1 MNTFSSSSS
10 KKQHAHF
17 HINTPVFFEEMKKP
31 YFAKF
36 CIISY
41 FLSVL
46 FLFSVVSC
54 CSPRNINLWS
64 SFIKH
69 GIIIFHHLAQVCL
82 FYARAKK
89 ILRLNFHFLL
99 LANGL
104 LMFLAART
112 QQKVLFKKK
121 REEIMMPEKC

>member
-10 KKQHAHF
+10 KNQHAHF
-17 HINTPVFFEEMKKP
+17 HLNTPVFFEEMKKP

-46 FLFSVVSC
+46 FLFC
-54 CSPRNINLWS
+54 LLLLLTQKYKFMEFIHQTWYYYFS
-64 SFIKH
+64 SFRTS
-69 GIIIFHHLAQVCL
+69 L
-82 FYARAKK
+82 FIMQEQKK
-89 ILRLNFHFLL
+89 RILRLNFHFLL

-112 QQKVLFKKK
+112 QQKVLFLKRKEKK
-121 REEIMMPEKC
+121 